1 MSLHNSS
8 PPASAQGSDTEE
20 EDALPVT
27 LISKLDISHPLHL
40 HPNDYAT
47 LTVISIKLKGTEN
60 YNVWSCAMLLAL
72 EGWILNSISE
82 ELFLGQIFSKRAS
95 DVWTELKETFDRVDG
110 SVTCNLHH
118 KINSLSQNGSSIA
131 EYFNKLRTL
140 WKQFDALV
148 KLPRCTCHAADDFKK
163 HNQLMKLMQFLMG
176 LDDSYMQIRSN
187 ILSRDPLPEVK
198 RAFAI
203 VSSEE
208 SHRAVV
214 FGSSG
219 TGVSQRSQSS
229 VFHSNVPNRGNSQR
243 PQTSGNFFRPNNT
256 SRTNNSRNS
265 RAAGGSTLICEHCGF
280 NGHTEDRCF
289 KLIGYPPN
297 FGKRNGYTGTNS
309 NQGAQNFNKRF
320 IKNNNS
326 VGSSS
331 LSNLSDEQISKLLSL
346 IKDTSVNDDEKGK
359 GVYANMAGIVFN
371 NSKFFNQ
378 NFQNFFCNNSKARS
392 ALIGTGII
400 VDSGANQHLTYTD
413 KFLVNVLDISKLGIK
428 VSHPNG
434 TEALITKVGNMVLT
448 KNLTLYDVLVVPEY
462 CVSLMSIHKI
472 ARDSKFVIAFDE
484 SKCYVLSQG
493 LRDVKLLGTGRQ
505 SDGLYFF
512 DKTEGNL
519 CTKDQFCPFS
529 GLSKHLWHCR
539 LGHPS
544 DQVLKVL
551 NKDLKFDN
559 KNNVEV
565 CEICQQAKQT
575 REPFPLSEHKTSM
588 LADLV
593 HLDLWGP
600 YRVTSKE
607 GYKLPSSVLNGNSP
621 YNMIF
626 NRKCSLNHLR
636 AFGCLCFAT
645 VLNNHDKF
653 SSRSEKCVLVGYASF
668 KKGYK
673 LFSLERKQ
681 FLYSRDVDFFENV
694 FPFKTDSVIETCQDL
709 DHTNFFDKMVYQD
722 LDMPYDETNINDKP
736 SNDGNKHANSPSVS
750 KNSFLD
756 GSPTIDSFEDELG
769 HPRGSNGSALE
780 NEVSATLE
788 NENAHSEG
796 TFQNGPI
803 TDSQTNLQNQPVRRS
818 ERSSVFPKKYNE
830 FVVDSKV
837 RYGLENFVSY
847 ANLNSE
853 NFCFTTKLNKLSEP
867 KNYWEASKTQHWKE
881 AMNTEMKALY
891 ENDTFEIV
899 ELPSDRKAIGSKWVY
914 KIKYK
919 SSGDIDRFK
928 ARLVVQGFDVNNAF
942 LYGDLEET
950 VYMKLPPGYFDEN
963 DNRVCRLKK
972 SLYGL
977 KQAPRQWNAKLSS
990 TLLENG
996 FVQSK
1001 SDYSLFTKYDSGV
1014 FIALLVYV
1022 DDIIIT
1028 GNNVDAIEDF
1038 KRYLKT
1044 KFQIKDLGKLK
1055 YFLGIEVIETKSG
1068 VCLSQRKY
1076 CLDLL
1081 SEFGLLAC
1089 KPSAIPLEQ
1098 SVYITSEPTD
1108 TDPLLDNITEY
1119 QKLIG
1124 KLIYLTHTRPD
1135 ISYVV
1140 HCLSQFMHSPL
1151 KSHLKIAL
1159 KVLRYLKSSPGMGVH
1174 ITKNSENS
1182 LNAFVDADWAK
1193 CVVTR
1198 KSVTGFCVSL
1208 NGSMISW
1215 KSKKQNTLSKSSAE
1229 AEYRA
1234 LASVTSEIV

>member
-1 MSLHNSS
+1 MSLHNST
-8 PPASAQGSDTEE
+8 PPASVQDSDAEE
-20 EDALPVT
+20 DDALPVT

-40 HPNDYAT
+40 HPNDSAT

-60 YNVWSCAMLLAL
+60 YDVWYCAMLLAL
-72 EGWILNSISE
+72 EGKNKIGFIDGSCRRSNTDDMLGRQWGRVNAIVLVWILNSISE
-82 ELFLGQIFSKRAS
+82 ELFLGKIFSKRAS

-110 SVTCNLHH
+110 SVTFNLHH

-131 EYFNKLRTL
+131 EYFNKLSTL

-187 ILSRDPLPEVK
+187 ILSRDPLPDVK
-198 RAFAI
+198 GAFAI
-203 VSSEE
+203 ISNEE
-208 SHRAVV
+208 SHRTVV
-214 FGSSG
+214 SGSSG

-229 VFHSNVPNRGNSQR
+229 MFHSNVPNRGSSQR
-243 PQTSGNFFRPNNT
+243 PQTSGNSFRPNNA
-256 SRTNNSRNS
+256 SRTNNNGNS
-265 RAAGGSTLICEHCGF
+265 RTAGGPTLICEHCGL

-346 IKDTSVNDDEKGK
+346 IKDTSVNDNEKGK
-359 GVYANMAGIVFN
+359 GVHANMAGIVFN
-371 NSKFFNQ
+371 NNKFFNQ
-378 NFQNFFCNNSKARS
+378 IFQRFFCNNSKARF
-392 ALIGTGII
+392 ALVATGII

-413 KFLVNVLDISKLGIK
+413 KSLVIVLDISNLGIK

-462 CVSLMSIHKI
+462 CVSLMSVHKV
-472 ARDSKFVIAFDE
+472 ARDNKFVIAFDE
-484 SKCYVLSQG
+484 SKCYVLPQDLKGMNVLGIGKQKDGVYYFDGDQG
-493 LRDVKLLGTGRQ
+493 SNLTVKIFK
-505 SDGLYFF
+505 SSCF
-512 DKTEGNL
+512 
-519 CTKDQFCPFS
+519 
-529 GLSKHLWHCR
+529 LSKYLWHCR

-551 NKDLKFDN
+551 NKDHKFDN

-565 CEICQQAKQT
+565 CEICQKAKQT
-575 REPFPLSEHKTSM
+575 REPFPLSKHKTSM

-600 YRVTSKE
+600 YRVTRKE
-607 GYKLPSSVLNGNSP
+607 GYS
-621 YNMIF
+621 I
-626 NRKCSLNHLR
+626 
-636 AFGCLCFAT
+636 
-645 VLNNHDKF
+645 
-653 SSRSEKCVLVGYASF
+653 SEKCVLVGYASF

-694 FPFKTDSVIETCQDL
+694 FPFKRDYVIEACQDL
-709 DHTNFFDKMVYQD
+709 DHTNFFDKVVYED
-722 LDMPYDETNINDKP
+722 LDMPYYEKNINDKP
-736 SNDGNKHANSPSVS
+736 SNDGNKNANSPSVS

-756 GSPTIDSFEDELG
+756 GSPTIDPFEDELG

-796 TFQNGPI
+796 IFQDSPI
-803 TDSQTNLQNQPVRRS
+803 TDSQTNLQNQPVRRY
-818 ERSSVFPKKYNE
+818 ERSSVFPNKYNE
-830 FVVDSKV
+830 FVVDSK
-837 RYGLENFVSY
+837 
-847 ANLNSE
+847 
-853 NFCFTTKLNKLSEP
+853 
-867 KNYWEASKTQHWKE
+867 HWKE

-899 ELPSDRKAIGSKWVY
+899 ELPGDRKAIGSKWVY

-928 ARLVVQGFDVNNAF
+928 ARLVVQGFGQKEGVDFDETSPVVKIVTIRCVINLAVQQSWSIFQLDVNNAF

-1001 SDYSLFTKYDSGV
+1001 SDYSLFTKNGSGV
-1014 FIALLVYV
+1014 FVALLVYV

-1028 GNNVDAIEDF
+1028 GNNVDAIED
-1038 KRYLKT
+1038 LK
-1044 KFQIKDLGKLK
+1044 
-1055 YFLGIEVIETKSG
+1055 
-1068 VCLSQRKY
+1068 RKY

-1159 KVLRYLKSSPGMGVH
+1159 KVLRYLKGSPGMGVH

-1198 KSVTGFCVSL
+1198 KSVTRFCVSL

-1234 LASVTSEIV
+1234 LASVTSEIIWILKILKDLNWEHFMQVKVFCDSQAAKIAANPVP

>member
-1 MSLHNSS
+1 MSLHNST
-8 PPASAQGSDTEE
+8 PPPSVQNSDAEE
-20 EDALPVT
+20 DDALPVT

-40 HPNDYAT
+40 HPNDSAT

-72 EGWILNSISE
+72 EGKNKTGFIDGSCRRSNTDDVLGRQWDRVNAIVLGWILNSISE
-82 ELFLGQIFSKRAS
+82 ELFLGQIFSKKAS

-110 SVTCNLHH
+110 SVTFNLHH

-131 EYFNKLRTL
+131 EYFNKLSTL

-187 ILSRDPLPEVK
+187 ILSRDPLPDVK
-198 RAFAI
+198 GAFAI
-203 VSSEE
+203 ISSEE

-214 FGSSG
+214 SGSSG
-219 TGVSQRSQSS
+219 IGVSQRSQSS
-229 VFHSNVPNRGNSQR
+229 VFHSNVPVRGSSQR
-243 PQTSGNFFRPNNT
+243 PQTSGNSFRPSNA
-256 SRTNNSRNS
+256 SRTNNNGNN
-265 RAAGGSTLICEHCGF
+265 RAAGGSNLVCEHCGF
-280 NGHTEDRCF
+280 NGHTVDRCF
-289 KLIGYPPN
+289 KVIGYPAN
-297 FGKRNGYTGTNS
+297 WEKRNNNTRNLS
-309 NQGAQNFNKRF
+309 NQGTQNFNKRF
-320 IKNNNS
+320 INNNS

-359 GVYANMAGIVFN
+359 GVHANMAGIVFN
-371 NSKFFNQ
+371 NSKVFNQ
-378 NFQNFFCNNSKARS
+378 NFQRFFCNNSKARP
-392 ALIGTGII
+392 ALIAAGII

-462 CVSLMSIHKI
+462 CVSLMSVHKI

-565 CEICQQAKQT
+565 CEICQKAKQT

-607 GYKLPSSVLNGNSP
+607 GYKYFLTIVDDYTRAVWVYLIKAKTEVFDCV
-621 YNMIF
+621 YAFF
-626 NRKCSLNHLR
+626 NLIKNQ
-636 AFGCLCFAT
+636 
-645 VLNNHDKF
+645 
-653 SSRSEKCVLVGYASF
+653 F
-668 KKGYK
+668 KKTVK
-673 LFSLERKQ
+673 IFRSDN
-681 FLYSRDVDFFENV
+681 DVDFFENV

-709 DHTNFFDKMVYQD
+709 DHTNFIDKVVYED

-756 GSPTIDSFEDELG
+756 GSPTIDPFEDELG
-769 HPRGSNGSALE
+769 HPQGSNGSALE

-788 NENAHSEG
+788 NENAHSDG
-796 TFQNGPI
+796 TFQDSPI

-818 ERSSVFPKKYNE
+818 ERSSVFPNKYNE

-837 RYGLENFVSY
+837 RYGLEKFVSY

-881 AMNTEMKALY
+881 AINTEMKALY

-928 ARLVVQGFDVNNAF
+928 ARLVVQGFGQKEGVDFDETFSPVLHRDARIWSNPNEF
-942 LYGDLEET
+942 RPDRFLEENSHINYQGHNYEYIPFSSGRRMCPAST
-950 VYMKLPPGYFDEN
+950 FALRVVHLTLARLLQGFDLSTPMGKPVDMTEGFSLSLPKVKP
-963 DNRVCRLKK
+963 L
-972 SLYGL
+972 
-977 KQAPRQWNAKLSS
+977 
-990 TLLENG
+990 
-996 FVQSK
+996 
-1001 SDYSLFTKYDSGV
+1001 
-1014 FIALLVYV
+1014 
-1022 DDIIIT
+1022 
-1028 GNNVDAIEDF
+1028 
-1038 KRYLKT
+1038 
-1044 KFQIKDLGKLK
+1044 
-1055 YFLGIEVIETKSG
+1055 EVIVTPR
-1068 VCLSQRKY
+1068 LS
-1076 CLDLL
+1076 
-1081 SEFGLLAC
+1081 
-1089 KPSAIPLEQ
+1089 LELYQNPQ
-1098 SVYITSEPTD
+1098 SHES
-1108 TDPLLDNITEY
+1108 
-1119 QKLIG
+1119 
-1124 KLIYLTHTRPD
+1124 
-1135 ISYVV
+1135 
-1140 HCLSQFMHSPL
+1140 
-1151 KSHLKIAL
+1151 
-1159 KVLRYLKSSPGMGVH
+1159 
-1174 ITKNSENS
+1174 
-1182 LNAFVDADWAK
+1182 
-1193 CVVTR
+1193 
-1198 KSVTGFCVSL
+1198 
-1208 NGSMISW
+1208 
-1215 KSKKQNTLSKSSAE
+1215 
-1229 AEYRA
+1229 
-1234 LASVTSEIV
+1234 